1 MEGSRGRADAITMF
15 MQSPR
20 VVLIDDDAL
29 GRKLLCQALSEE
41 GISVVGQAGSGEDG
55 VEMVRDL
62 CPEVVLMDLRLPDG
76 SRIEATRRIKEGVP
90 YVQVLLLTAYDGEL
104 PSRSAQAVGAC
115 AYLLKGCPVSLIRDM
130 VTSAATWSRA
140 LRQADAQA
148 RTAAPG
154 GGARRG

>member
-1 MEGSRGRADAITMF
+1 MV

-76 SRIEATRRIKEGVP
+76 SGIEATRRIKEGVP
-90 YVQVLLLTAYDGEL
+90 YGQVLLLTAYAGEL
-104 PSRSAQAVGAC
+104 PARRA
-115 AYLLKGCPVSLIRDM
+115 P
-130 VTSAATWSRA
+130 AARA
-140 LRQADAQA
+140 R
-148 RTAAPG
+148 AAPP
-154 GGARRG
+154 